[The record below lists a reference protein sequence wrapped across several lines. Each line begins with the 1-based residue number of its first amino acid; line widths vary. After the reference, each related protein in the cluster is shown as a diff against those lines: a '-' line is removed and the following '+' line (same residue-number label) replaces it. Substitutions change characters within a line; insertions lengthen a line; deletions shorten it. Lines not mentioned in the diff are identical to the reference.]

1 VICDRSRWID
11 LLVIKLSY
19 PSEPGP
25 IAKLGSGF
33 HTLVRRCPTPIL
45 AVPDEPSPMQKVLLA
60 YDGSPKADEALY
72 ISTYIAGRW
81 EVNLNI
87 ITVQEANSS
96 SSLIQNK
103 AKKYLK
109 SYDIQAHYFDQDG
122 PVVDTILQTA
132 AETGCD
138 LILMGGYGYSPVK
151 EIILGSSVDQVLR
164 ASTIPILICR

>member
-1 VICDRSRWID
+1 MLCDRSRWVD

-19 PSEPGP
+19 PPEPGP

-45 AVPDEPSPMQKVLLA
+45 AVPGEPLPIQKVLLA

-72 ISTYIAGRW
+72 ISAYIAGRW
-81 EVNLNI
+81 RVSLNI
-87 ITVQEANSS
+87 ITVKEATSS
-96 SSLIQNK
+96 SSLVQDE
-103 AKKYLK
+103 AKKYLN
-109 SYDIQAHYFDQDG
+109 SYGVQAHYFEQDD
-122 PVVDTILQTA
+122 PVADSILQTA
-132 AETGCD
+132 TEASCD

-164 ASTIPILICR
+164 ESAIPTLICR